1 MWKTKKRQG
10 VLSEDMHRPESSGDG
25 FGLIGKRQGAQ
36 NRQTEYFI
44 SKRECME
51 ESCM

>member
-10 VLSEDMHRPESSGDG
+10 MLSEDMHRQKSSGDG

-36 NRQTEYFI
+36 NRQIEYFI

>member
-10 VLSEDMHRPESSGDG
+10 MLSEDMHRQESFGDG
-25 FGLIGKRQGAQ
+25 FGLIGKWKSAQ
-36 NRQTEYFI
+36 NRQAEYFI